1 MAALLADAAAATA
14 AASAAAS
21 AASATPTVPL
31 HGAASSQRALRTS
44 IVKLLCAAPGAAA
57 ALALQDLLGRTALYQ
72 AVYNNHHS
80 IVELLCAAPG
90 AGAALALRDH
100 QGRTPLA
107 LAVAR
112 GLAACAAV
120 LRARGAPE

>member
-1 MAALLADAAAATA
+1 VAALLADAAAATA

-57 ALALQDLLGRTALYQ
+57 ALALRD
-72 AVYNNHHS
+72 NH
-80 IVELLCAAPG
+80 G
-90 AGAALALRDH
+90 N
-100 QGRTPLA
+100 TPLA
-107 LAVAR
+107 LAIS
-112 GLAACAAV
+112 
-120 LRARGAPE
+120 LRRAECETLLRTRGATA